1 MLAAAMTMQAADAA
15 PTARDIAACA
25 NARRDSAAVM
35 ARWSKVKTDL
45 TALNAKRKA
54 AGQLVID

>member
-1 MLAAAMTMQAADAA
+1 MMAAAMTLQAADAA

-25 NARRDSAAVM
+25 NARRDSGAVI

-45 TALNAKRKA
+45 ATLNAKRKA
-54 AGQLVID
+54 AGQPPIG